1 MNTRLAI
8 IGGGLAGCE
17 AAWQAALRGV
27 DVILYEMKPKRFSP
41 AHLSDD
47 LAELVCS
54 NSFRSSSLEN
64 APGLLKEEM
73 RRMGSLIIRAAD
85 ETRVPAGSA
94 LAVDRAEFSGFIT
107 HTLEETDFVEVV
119 RKEIARIPNDTPTIV
134 ATGPLTSQALVDEIK
149 KLTGEDYLYFYDAIA
164 PIVEVGS
171 INFDVAYRG
180 SRYGKGGDD
189 YINCPMTKEEY
200 YDFLEALM
208 EAEKVPLRDF
218 EKAVPFEGCLPIED
232 MAERGRDTLLF
243 GPMKPV
249 GLTDPKTGRQ
259 PYAVV
264 QLRQDNRYGTL
275 YNMVGFQTKL
285 KWDEQKRIFRMIPGL
300 GHAEFARL
308 GSLHR
313 NTFINSRRLLKE
325 SLQLRKDPLVLFAG
339 QITGVEGYVES
350 SAMGLLAGIN
360 ASQLIRKL
368 PLIPPP
374 PTTAMGALV
383 GHITET
389 SDRDFQP
396 MNINF
401 GLFPPLG
408 MKVKRELKRKKIVKR
423 ALTDLEGWKKDL
435 GADFA
440 AKNPQTN

>member
-1 MNTRLAI
+1 MNPDKLII

-17 AAWQAALRGV
+17 AAWQAAKRGI

-54 NSFRSSSLEN
+54 NSLRSSSLEN
-64 APGLLKEEM
+64 ASGLIKEEM
-73 RRMGSLIIRAAD
+73 RRMDSLIIRAAD

-94 LAVDRAEFSGFIT
+94 LAVDRQGFSRFIT
-107 HTLEETDFVEVV
+107 QVLEEMDNVEIIREEVT
-119 RKEIARIPNDTPTIV
+119 KIPEDTLTIV
-134 ATGPLTSQALVDEIK
+134 ATGPLTSETLGDEVK
-149 KLTGEDYLYFYDAIA
+149 KLIGENYLYFYDAIA
-164 PIVEVGS
+164 PIVEADS
-171 INFDVAYRG
+171 INFDIAYRS
-180 SRYGKGGDD
+180 SRYGKGGND
-189 YINCPMTKEEY
+189 YINCPMTKEDY
-200 YDFLEALM
+200 YKFIDALM
-208 EAEKVPLRDF
+208 EAEKTPTRNF
-218 EKAVPFEGCLPIED
+218 EKMVPFEGCMPIEET
-232 MAERGRDTLLF
+232 AERGKDTLLF

-249 GLTDPKTGRQ
+249 GLANPGTGEI

-264 QLRQDNRYGTL
+264 QLRQDNSYGTL

-285 KWDEQKRIFRMIPGL
+285 RWNEQKRIFRMIPGL
-300 GHAEFARL
+300 EQAEFARL

-313 NTFINSRRLLKE
+313 NTFINSRRLLNN
-325 SLQLRKDPLVLFAG
+325 SLQLRKNPSVFFAG

-360 ASQLIRKL
+360 ASRLTRKL

-374 PTTAMGALV
+374 LTTAIGALV
-383 GHITET
+383 GYITET

-401 GLFPPLG
+401 GLLPPTQE
-408 MKVKRELKRKKIVKR
+408 KVKKELKRKRIAEK
-423 ALTDLEGWKKDL
+423 ALADLEEWKRDL
-435 GADFA
+435 AE
-440 AKNPQTN
+440 

>member
-1 MNTRLAI
+1 MNPDKLII

-17 AAWQAALRGV
+17 AAWQAAKRGI

-54 NSFRSSSLEN
+54 NSLRSSSLEN
-64 APGLLKEEM
+64 ASGLIKEEM
-73 RRMGSLIIRAAD
+73 RRMDSLIIRAAD

-94 LAVDRAEFSGFIT
+94 LAVDRQGFSRFIT
-107 HTLEETDFVEVV
+107 QVLEEMDNVEIIREEVT
-119 RKEIARIPNDTPTIV
+119 KIPEDTLTIV
-134 ATGPLTSQALVDEIK
+134 ATGPLTSETLGDEVK
-149 KLTGEDYLYFYDAIA
+149 KLIGENYLYFYDAIA
-164 PIVEVGS
+164 PIVEADS
-171 INFDVAYRG
+171 INFDIAYRS
-180 SRYGKGGDD
+180 SRYGKGGND
-189 YINCPMTKEEY
+189 YINCPMTKEDY
-200 YDFLEALM
+200 YRFIDALM
-208 EAEKVPLRDF
+208 EAEKTPTRNF
-218 EKAVPFEGCLPIED
+218 EKMVPFEGCMPIEET
-232 MAERGRDTLLF
+232 AERGKDTLLF

-249 GLTDPKTGRQ
+249 GLANPGTGEI

-264 QLRQDNRYGTL
+264 QLRQDNSYGTL

-285 KWDEQKRIFRMIPGL
+285 RWNEQKRIFRMIPGL
-300 GHAEFARL
+300 EQAEFARL

-313 NTFINSRRLLKE
+313 NTFINSRRLLNN
-325 SLQLRKDPLVLFAG
+325 SLQLRKNPSVFFAG

-360 ASQLIRKL
+360 ASRLTRKL

-374 PTTAMGALV
+374 LTTAIGALV
-383 GHITET
+383 GYITET

-401 GLFPPLG
+401 GLLPPTQE
-408 MKVKRELKRKKIVKR
+408 KVKKELKRKRIAEK
-423 ALTDLEGWKKDL
+423 ALADLEEWKRDL
-435 GADFA
+435 AE
-440 AKNPQTN
+440 

>member
-1 MNTRLAI
+1 MSTDKLII

-17 AAWQAALRGV
+17 AAWQAAKRGI

-54 NSFRSSSLEN
+54 NSLRSSSLEN
-64 APGLLKEEM
+64 ASGLLKEEM
-73 RRMGSLIIRAAD
+73 RRMDSLIIRAAD

-94 LAVDRAEFSGFIT
+94 LAVDRQGFSRFIT
-107 HTLEETDFVEVV
+107 QVLEEMDNVKIVREEVT
-119 RKEIARIPNDTPTIV
+119 KIPEDTLAIV
-134 ATGPLTSQALVDEIK
+134 ATGPLTSETLGDEVK
-149 KLTGEDYLYFYDAIA
+149 KLTGEDSLYFYDAIA
-164 PIVEVGS
+164 PIVEADS
-171 INFDVAYRG
+171 INLDIAYRS

-200 YDFLEALM
+200 YRFIDALM
-208 EAEKVPLRDF
+208 EAEKTPTRNF
-218 EKAVPFEGCLPIED
+218 EKMVPFEGCMPIEET
-232 MAERGRDTLLF
+232 AERGKDTLLF

-249 GLTDPKTGRQ
+249 GLTNPRTAEI

-264 QLRQDNRYGTL
+264 QLRQDNSYGTL

-285 KWDEQKRIFRMIPGL
+285 KWNEQKRIFRMIPGL
-300 GHAEFARL
+300 EQAEFARL

-313 NTFINSRRLLKE
+313 NTFINSRRLLTN
-325 SLQLRKDPLVLFAG
+325 SLQLRKKPSVFFAG

-360 ASQLIRKL
+360 ASRLTRKL

-374 PTTAMGALV
+374 LTTAIGALV
-383 GHITET
+383 GYITEP

-401 GLFPPLG
+401 GLLPPLG
-408 MKVKRELKRKKIVKR
+408 EKVKKELRRKRIAEK
-423 ALTDLEGWKKDL
+423 ALADLEEWKRDL
-435 GADFA
+435 GVYG
-440 AKNPQTN
+440 

>member
-1 MNTRLAI
+1 MSTDKLVI

-17 AAWQAALRGV
+17 AAWQAAKRGIG
-27 DVILYEMKPKRFSP
+27 VILYEMKPKRFSP
-41 AHLSDD
+41 AHLSND

-54 NSFRSSSLEN
+54 NSLRSSSLEN
-64 APGLLKEEM
+64 ASGLLKEEM
-73 RRMGSLIIRAAD
+73 RRMDSLIIRAAD

-94 LAVDRAEFSGFIT
+94 LAVDRQGFSRFIT
-107 HTLEETDFVEVV
+107 QILEEMDNVEIV
-119 RKEIARIPNDTPTIV
+119 REEVTKIPEDTLTIV
-134 ATGPLTSQALVDEIK
+134 ATGPLTSEALGDEIK

-164 PIVEVGS
+164 PIIEADS
-171 INFDVAYRG
+171 INFDIAYRR

-189 YINCPMTKEEY
+189 YINCPMTKEDY
-200 YDFLEALM
+200 YKFIDALM
-208 EAEKVPLRDF
+208 EAEKTSTRNF
-218 EKAVPFEGCLPIED
+218 EKMVPFEGCMPIEET
-232 MAERGRDTLLF
+232 AERGKDTLLF

-249 GLTDPKTGRQ
+249 GLINPGTGEI

-264 QLRQDNRYGTL
+264 QLRQDNSYATL

-285 KWDEQKRIFRMIPGL
+285 KWNEQKRIFRMIPGL
-300 GHAEFARL
+300 EQAEFARL

-313 NTFINSRRLLKE
+313 NTFIDSRRLLTD
-325 SLQLRKDPLVLFAG
+325 SLQLRKKPSVFFAG

-360 ASQLIRKL
+360 ASRLTRKL

-374 PTTAMGALV
+374 LTTAMGALV
-383 GHITET
+383 GYITET

-401 GLFPPLG
+401 GLLPPLG
-408 MKVKRELKRKKIVKR
+408 EKVKKELKRKRIAEK
-423 ALTDLEGWKKDL
+423 AMADLEEWKRDL
-435 GADFA
+435 AG
-440 AKNPQTN
+440 

>member
-1 MNTRLAI
+1 MNPDKLII

-17 AAWQAALRGV
+17 AAWQAAKRGI

-54 NSFRSSSLEN
+54 NSLRSSSLEN
-64 APGLLKEEM
+64 ASGLIKEEM
-73 RRMGSLIIRAAD
+73 RRMDSLIIRAAD

-94 LAVDRAEFSGFIT
+94 LAVDRQGFSRFIT
-107 HTLEETDFVEVV
+107 QVLEEMDNVEIIREEVT
-119 RKEIARIPNDTPTIV
+119 KIPEDTLTIV
-134 ATGPLTSQALVDEIK
+134 ATGPLTSETLGDEVK
-149 KLTGEDYLYFYDAIA
+149 KLIGENYLYFYDAIA
-164 PIVEVGS
+164 PIVEADS
-171 INFDVAYRG
+171 INFDIAYRS
-180 SRYGKGGDD
+180 SRYGKGGND
-189 YINCPMTKEEY
+189 YINCPMTKEDY
-200 YDFLEALM
+200 YKFIDALM
-208 EAEKVPLRDF
+208 EAEKTPTRNF
-218 EKAVPFEGCLPIED
+218 EKMVPFEGCMPIEET
-232 MAERGRDTLLF
+232 AERGKDTLLF

-249 GLTDPKTGRQ
+249 GLANPGTGEI

-264 QLRQDNRYGTL
+264 QLRQDNSYGTL

-285 KWDEQKRIFRMIPGL
+285 RWNEQKRIFRMIPGL
-300 GHAEFARL
+300 EQAEFARL

-313 NTFINSRRLLKE
+313 NTFINSRRLLNN
-325 SLQLRKDPLVLFAG
+325 SLQLRKNPSVFFAG

-360 ASQLIRKL
+360 ARRLTRKL

-374 PTTAMGALV
+374 LTTAIGALV
-383 GHITET
+383 GYITET

-401 GLFPPLG
+401 GLLPPTQE
-408 MKVKRELKRKKIVKR
+408 KVKKELKRKRIAEK
-423 ALTDLEGWKKDL
+423 ALADLEEWKRDL
-435 GADFA
+435 AE
-440 AKNPQTN
+440 

>member
-1 MNTRLAI
+1 MNPDKLII

-17 AAWQAALRGV
+17 AAWQAAKRGI

-54 NSFRSSSLEN
+54 NSLRSSSLEN
-64 APGLLKEEM
+64 ASGLIKEEM
-73 RRMGSLIIRAAD
+73 RRMDSLIIRAAD

-94 LAVDRAEFSGFIT
+94 LAVDRQGFSRFIT
-107 HTLEETDFVEVV
+107 QVLEEMDNVEIIREEVT
-119 RKEIARIPNDTPTIV
+119 KIPEDTLTIV
-134 ATGPLTSQALVDEIK
+134 ATGPLTSETLGDEVK
-149 KLTGEDYLYFYDAIA
+149 KLIGENYLYFYDAIA
-164 PIVEVGS
+164 PIVEADS
-171 INFDVAYRG
+171 INFDIAYRS
-180 SRYGKGGDD
+180 SRYGKGGND
-189 YINCPMTKEEY
+189 YINCPMTKEDY
-200 YDFLEALM
+200 YRFIDALM
-208 EAEKVPLRDF
+208 EAEKTPTRNF
-218 EKAVPFEGCLPIED
+218 EKMVPFEGCMPIEET
-232 MAERGRDTLLF
+232 AERGKDTLLF

-249 GLTDPKTGRQ
+249 GLANPGTGEI

-264 QLRQDNRYGTL
+264 QLRQDNSYGTL

-285 KWDEQKRIFRMIPGL
+285 RWNEQKRIFRMIPGL
-300 GHAEFARL
+300 EQAEFARL

-313 NTFINSRRLLKE
+313 NTFINSRRLLTN
-325 SLQLRKDPLVLFAG
+325 SLQLRKKPSVFFAG

-360 ASQLIRKL
+360 ASRLTRKL

-374 PTTAMGALV
+374 LTTAIGALV
-383 GHITET
+383 GYITET

-401 GLFPPLG
+401 GLLPPTQE
-408 MKVKRELKRKKIVKR
+408 KVKKELKRKRIAEK
-423 ALTDLEGWKKDL
+423 ALADLEEWKRDL
-435 GADFA
+435 AE
-440 AKNPQTN
+440 

>member
-1 MNTRLAI
+1 MNPDKLII

-17 AAWQAALRGV
+17 AAWQAAKRGI

-54 NSFRSSSLEN
+54 NSLRSSSLEN
-64 APGLLKEEM
+64 ASGLLKEEM
-73 RRMGSLIIRAAD
+73 RRMDSLIIRAAY

-94 LAVDRAEFSGFIT
+94 LAVDRQGFSRFIT
-107 HTLEETDFVEVV
+107 QVLEEMDNVEIMREEVT
-119 RKEIARIPNDTPTIV
+119 KIPEDALTII
-134 ATGPLTSQALVDEIK
+134 ATGPLTSEALGDEVK
-149 KLTGEDYLYFYDAIA
+149 KLTGEGYLYFYDAIA
-164 PIVEVGS
+164 PIVEADS
-171 INFDVAYRG
+171 INFDIAYRS

-200 YDFLEALM
+200 YKFIDALM
-208 EAEKVPLRDF
+208 EAEKTPTRNF
-218 EKAVPFEGCLPIED
+218 EKMVPFEGCMPIEET
-232 MAERGRDTLLF
+232 AERGKDTLLF

-249 GLTDPKTGRQ
+249 GLINPSTGEI

-264 QLRQDNRYGTL
+264 QLRQDNSYGTL

-285 KWDEQKRIFRMIPGL
+285 RWNEQKRIFRMIPGL
-300 GHAEFARL
+300 EQAEFARL

-313 NTFINSRRLLKE
+313 NTFINSRRLLTN
-325 SLQLRKDPLVLFAG
+325 SLQLRKKPSVFFAG

-360 ASQLIRKL
+360 ASRLTRKL
-368 PLIPPP
+368 PLPPP
-374 PTTAMGALV
+374 PLTTAIGALV
-383 GHITET
+383 GYITET
-389 SDRDFQP
+389 SDRNFQP

-401 GLFPPLG
+401 GLLPPLG
-408 MKVKRELKRKKIVKR
+408 EKVKKELRRKRIAEK
-423 ALTDLEGWKKDL
+423 ALADLEEWERGL
-435 GADFA
+435 AE
-440 AKNPQTN
+440 